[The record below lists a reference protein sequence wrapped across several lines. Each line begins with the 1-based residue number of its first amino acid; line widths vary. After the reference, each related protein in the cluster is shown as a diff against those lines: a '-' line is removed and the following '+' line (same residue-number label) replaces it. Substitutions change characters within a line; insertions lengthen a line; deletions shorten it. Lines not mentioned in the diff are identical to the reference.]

1 MPHIMPF
8 KGIRYNLDLISAPGS
23 VITPPYDVISPEDQ
37 DMLYNQ
43 NPYNIIRLEYGKSFS
58 EDSSED
64 NRYTRTAK
72 AFNNWLDQ
80 GILQVDKD
88 SFYYCHEQTFK
99 WQDQIFQ
106 RLGILAAL
114 KLEPYS
120 SGVVLPHE
128 KTMAGPKEDR
138 FKLLKHTG
146 ANFSPIMTLFPDQ
159 EQLMAACR
167 EKVCV
172 KEPVLDAYDYS
183 GNRHR
188 LWPVDDRDLSVKLTA
203 CLKDRP
209 ALIADGHHRY
219 ETALHYSQKVNLNRL
234 PGAGYILTTLIA
246 AEDPGLLMLPAH
258 RLVSTQNTAQET
270 WLKTL
275 IEKEFTFIS
284 RGLPGEL
291 KTQAFNQELESLAA
305 KKRAI
310 GFITEGRAGFLIPQR
325 NIASTDLPLTILH
338 ERLLEPVLTAEK
350 NNDDHPQAGS
360 SQQKIQLTFT
370 PDLAEAI
377 TAVLERKADNAFII
391 APMPVAKV
399 LERSRKGLI
408 MPRKSTYFY
417 PKLPVGL
424 VLYHCELSQGDW
436 VDGDSTGFNK

>member
-8 KGIRYNLDLISAPGS
+8 KGIRYNMALISAPGS

-43 NPYNIIRLEYGKSFS
+43 NPYNVIRLEYGKSFS

-64 NRYTRTAK
+64 NRYSRTTK
-72 AFNNWLDQ
+72 AFNDWLDQ

-99 WQDQIFQ
+99 WRGEIFQ
-106 RLGILAAL
+106 RFGILAAL
-114 KLEPYS
+114 KLEPYC
-120 SGVVLPHE
+120 SGLVLPHE

-138 FKLLKHTG
+138 FKLLKQTG
-146 ANFSPIMTLFPDQ
+146 ANFSPIMAIFPDQ
-159 EQLMAACR
+159 EYLMATCR
-167 EKVCV
+167 EQVCF
-172 KEPVLDAYDYS
+172 KEPVVDAYDYS
-183 GNRHR
+183 GHRHR
-188 LWPVDDRDLSVKLTA
+188 LWPVDDRDLTVKLTA

-219 ETALHYSQKVNLNRL
+219 ETALHYSKTVNLDRL

-246 AEDPGLLMLPAH
+246 AEDPGLLMLPTH
-258 RLVSTQNTAQET
+258 RLVSTQNAAQ
-270 WLKTL
+270 KTRLEAL
-275 IEKEFTFIS
+275 IEKEFTFIN
-284 RGLPGEL
+284 RGLPEEL
-291 KTQAFNQELESLAA
+291 KTQTFNQELEPLAA
-305 KKRAI
+305 KNRAI

-325 NIASTDLPLTILH
+325 KIASTDLPLTILH
-338 ERLLEPVLTAEK
+338 ERLLEPALAVENK
-350 NNDDHPQAGS
+350 NDEHPQAGS

-370 PDLAEAI
+370 PDIAEAL
-377 TAVLERKADNAFII
+377 TAVLERKADKAFII

-399 LERSRKGLI
+399 LERARMNLI

-424 VLYHCELSQGDW
+424 VLYHCELSRGAWIDK
-436 VDGDSTGFNK
+436 DSAGL